1 MLWRIGACLI
11 GFEMSYSDDGRGRR
25 RAEGRSALCFSRR
38 LTFNEDTLSFGRR
51 GGINLGGVN
60 LLRSVGSFTFIV
72 SIAFGF
78 VIDVDLISLVL
89 FLIVFVV
96 NGDTIRN

>member
-1 MLWRIGACLI
+1 M
-11 GFEMSYSDDGRGRR
+11 
-25 RAEGRSALCFSRR
+25 
-38 LTFNEDTLSFGRR
+38 
-51 GGINLGGVN
+51 
-60 LLRSVGSFTFIV
+60 LRSVGSFTFIV